1 MTKQKSFFGKDWTEG
16 EIKFPKHLT
25 PEIIH
30 SALFI
35 GNANNMES
43 AGQRIEFCSKQLGD
57 EAMSYAMALLI
68 LPSLMEMTQQTK
80 EYQDFLKMRKKK
92 THQTK
97 NPGPLQRRGVP
108 AKSRYP
114 NIIRPPPP
122 FFCKRGPTTFG
133 CIA

>member
-1 MTKQKSFFGKDWTEG
+1 MTKEYNKLGDGKLANGE

-43 AGQRIEFCSKQLGD
+43 AQHRMDYCSKQLGD

-68 LPSLMEMTQQTK
+68 LPTLMELTKDSK
-80 EYQDFLKMRKKK
+80 EYKDFQEMRKKK
-92 THQTK
+92 NH
-97 NPGPLQRRGVP
+97 
-108 AKSRYP
+108 
-114 NIIRPPPP
+114 
-122 FFCKRGPTTFG
+122 
-133 CIA
+133 

>member
-1 MTKQKSFFGKDWTEG
+1 MTKQKSFFGKDWTAG

-57 EAMSYAMALLI
+57 ESMSYAMALLI
-68 LPSLMEMTQQTK
+68 LPTLMDMVK
-80 EYQDFLKMRKKK
+80 DHQDYKDFQNMRKKK
-92 THQTK
+92 PH
-97 NPGPLQRRGVP
+97 
-108 AKSRYP
+108 
-114 NIIRPPPP
+114 
-122 FFCKRGPTTFG
+122 
-133 CIA
+133 